1 MRRSALSS
9 ICLVALLFIGLTA
22 PTAMADKDH
31 QANATVSFGAW
42 QTPLPPPAQPP
53 ETEPLDR
60 FPPSLSNDRLRN
72 EHQLIPHKVK
82 IKAGGSV
89 NFIISGFHQPIVYDD
104 GTRPKGIDVDQTPP
118 TTTTGPTP
126 APAVVLI
133 DDPIN
138 RIYRG
143 QDPSLQP
150 LERASSLKPTAE
162 FLQDRV
168 EVVFFPK
175 PGKYLVIYG
184 IRGHFVNDGM
194 FGFVN
199 VLPATDDEAEDEEEE
214 D

>member
-1 MRRSALSS
+1 MRHSTLSI
-9 ICLVALLFIGLTA
+9 ICLVAMLFIGLAA
-22 PTAMADKDH
+22 PLAMADDGRR
-31 QANATVSFGAW
+31 ANATVSFGSW
-42 QTPLPPPAQPP
+42 QTPLPPPAVPP
-53 ETEPLDR
+53 ETDPLDR

-82 IKAGGSV
+82 IKAGGAV
-89 NFIISGFHQPIVYDD
+89 NFIISGFHQPIVYDA
-104 GTRPKGIDVDQTPP
+104 GTQPRDIDADQTPP

-126 APAVVLI
+126 SPAVVLI
-133 DDPIN
+133 DDPTN

-150 LERASSLKPTAE
+150 LERASSLKPVPE

-175 PGKYLVIYG
+175 PGKYLVICG

-194 FGFVN
+194 FGFVE
-199 VLPATDDEAEDEEEE
+199 VREDGDD
-214 D
+214 

>member
-9 ICLVALLFIGLTA
+9 ICLVALLFIGLAA
-22 PTAMADKDH
+22 PMAMADKDH

-42 QTPLPPPAQPP
+42 QTPLPPPAVAP

-72 EHQLIPHKVK
+72 EHQLLPNKVK
-82 IKAGGSV
+82 IKAGGAV
-89 NFIISGFHQPIVYDD
+89 NFIIGGFHQPIVYDD
-104 GTRPKGIDVDQTPP
+104 KTKPGDIGVDQTPP

-126 APAVVLI
+126 SPAVVLI

-150 LERASSLKPTAE
+150 LERASSLKQTPE

-175 PGKYLVIYG
+175 AGKYLVICG

-194 FGFVN
+194 FGFVK
-199 VLPATDDEAEDEEEE
+199 VLPAEDEEAEDEEEN
-214 D
+214 

>member
-9 ICLVALLFIGLTA
+9 ICLVALLFIGLVA
-22 PTAMADKDH
+22 PMAVADKDR
-31 QANATVSFGAW
+31 QANASVSFGAW
-42 QTPLPPPAQPP
+42 QTGPASGPPPVD
-53 ETEPLDR
+53 ELDR

-72 EHQLIPHKVK
+72 EHQLIPNRVK
-82 IKAGGSV
+82 IKAGGAV
-89 NFIISGFHQPIVYDD
+89 NFIIGGFHQPIVYDD
-104 GTRPKGIDVDQTPP
+104 GTQPEDIDVDQTPP

-126 APAVVLI
+126 SPAVVLI

-150 LERASSLKPTAE
+150 LERASSLKPTPE

-168 EVVFFPK
+168 EAVFFPK
-175 PGKYLVIYG
+175 PGKYLVICG

-199 VLPATDDEAEDEEEE
+199 VLPAKDDEAEDEEEE
-214 D
+214 N

>member
-1 MRRSALSS
+1 MRRSTLSS
-9 ICLVALLFIGLTA
+9 ICLVALLFIGLAA
-22 PTAMADKDH
+22 PMAMADKDH

-42 QTPLPPPAQPP
+42 QTPLPPPAVAP

-72 EHQLIPHKVK
+72 EHQLIPNKVK
-82 IKAGGSV
+82 IKAGGAV

-104 GTRPKGIDVDQTPP
+104 GIRPGDIKTAVGVN
-118 TTTTGPTP
+118 TTSTTGPTP
-126 APAVVLI
+126 SPAVDLI
-133 DDPIN
+133 NDPDH

-150 LERASSLKPTAE
+150 LERASSLKQTPE

-175 PGKYLVIYG
+175 PGKYLVICG

-194 FGFVN
+194 FGFVK
-199 VLPATDDEAEDEEEE
+199 VFPTEDEEAEDEEE